1 MHGLYENGVADI
13 GELESYIRDDV
24 ERYGHRLDELHR
36 KLESSYNDLLSVSI
50 RNALLLE
57 SHTH

>member
-36 KLESSYNDLLSVSI
+36 KLESSYNDLLSVSSRHI
-50 RNALLLE
+50 
-57 SHTH
+57 T